1 MQEFLTVKEV
11 ALIFNVHSNTIYT
24 WIKKDFIVSVKIG
37 DKKKSRYRIS
47 KKSLDA
53 IHTSII
59 KEMSKKIE
67 K

>member
-11 ALIFNVHSNTIYT
+11 ALIFNVHPNTIYT
-24 WIKKDFIVSVKIG
+24 WIKKEFIVSVKIG